1 MPNKLFQIHWFDKDI
16 MKVLERY
23 DLQEES
29 AKNSLDRAASLAQ
42 AAFKTTVAFVI
53 LADFQSY
60 RLKANQVLE
69 TEVIEKLFDLAHML
83 KEVEPELWHSF
94 SGEAFFTDSELWK
107 PIQDFKFFS
116 CQPICNPE
124 GITIGWLCLFDKQ
137 QRFEDLHLLS
147 TLKTVADIVMD
158 DLELRLQIKRSNRI
172 QNEIIHL
179 AAHDLKNPLSG
190 ILGITDHIKKQ
201 MHDSEQLDEICD
213 LIKDSSKR
221 MLHILDDI
229 LKSGF
234 LENGKIQL
242 KVTPGRFAEV
252 LEQVLTSN
260 KAAASKK
267 NQTFDVEISHEPV
280 ALMDKHRMIELL
292 DNLVN
297 NAVKYAPK
305 NADIRI
311 RIWEEDGD
319 VIFTIYN
326 PGVGLSK
333 EDMTRIFHKFSRL
346 SAKPTGGESSTGL
359 GLSIVK
365 MLTEMHGG
373 KICAESEGI
382 DKGVQF
388 TLTVPAIRMVA
399 RTARIPL

>member
-1 MPNKLFQIHWFDKDI
+1 MPNKLFQHHWFDKDI
-16 MKVLERY
+16 MKILDRY
-23 DLQEES
+23 DLQEDS
-29 AKNSLDRAASLAQ
+29 ARNSLDRTASLAQ
-42 AAFKTTVAFVI
+42 AAFKTTVALVI

-60 RLKANQVLE
+60 RLKSDQPLE
-69 TEVIEKLFDLAHML
+69 TETVEKLFDLAHLL
-83 KEVEPELWHSF
+83 KEVDPELWYNF
-94 SGEAFFTDSELWK
+94 SSQPFFTESELWK
-107 PIQDFKFFS
+107 PIGDFHFFS

-124 GITIGWLCLFDKQ
+124 GISIGWLCLFDRQ
-137 QRFEDLHLLS
+137 HRLEDLHQLAM
-147 TLKTVADIVMD
+147 LKTMADMVMD
-158 DLELRLQIKRSNRI
+158 ELDLRVQIKKSNRI

-190 ILGITDHIKKQ
+190 IMGITDHIKKQ
-201 MHDSEQLDEICD
+201 IHDSEQLDEICD

-221 MLHILDDI
+221 MLVILDDI

-242 KVTPGRFAEV
+242 KVTPGSFAEV
-252 LEQVLTSN
+252 VEQVVSAN
-260 KAAASKK
+260 KQAALKK
-267 NQTFDVEISHEPV
+267 NQRFDIDVTDEPV
-280 ALMDKHRMIELL
+280 ALMDRHRMVELL

-297 NAVKYAPK
+297 NSIKYAPR
-305 NADIRI
+305 NSDIRI
-311 RIWEEDGD
+311 RIWEDSGD

-326 PGVGLSK
+326 QGVGLS
-333 EDMTRIFHKFSRL
+333 EDDKSKIFHKFSRL

-373 KICAESEGI
+373 KISAESEGI

-388 TLTVPAIRMVA
+388 TLTLPAIRMVA
-399 RTARIPL
+399 

>member
-1 MPNKLFQIHWFDKDI
+1 MPNKRFQIHWFDKDI
-16 MKVLERY
+16 KKILDRY
-23 DLQEES
+23 ELHEDP
-29 AKNSLDRAASLAQ
+29 AKQSLDRTASLAQ
-42 AAFKTTVAFVI
+42 AAFKTTAAFVI

-60 RLKANQVLE
+60 RLKSNQLLDH
-69 TEVIEKLFDLAHML
+69 EVIEKLFDLAHLL
-83 KEVEPELWHSF
+83 KEVEPSLWNCF
-94 SGEAFFTDSELWK
+94 SNEQFFTDSELWA
-107 PIQDFKFFS
+107 PIREYQFFC
-116 CQPICNPE
+116 CQAISNE
-124 GITIGWLCLFDKQ
+124 DGVALGWLCLFDKQ
-137 QRFEDLHLLS
+137 HRLQDDQTIS
-147 TLKTVADIVMD
+147 TLNTMADMVMD
-158 DLELRLQIKRSNRI
+158 ELELKVQIKKSNRI

-201 MHDSEQLDEICD
+201 MHDSVQLDEICD

-242 KVTPGRFAEV
+242 RVSPGRFAEV
-252 LEQVLTSN
+252 LDHVLTAN
-260 KAAASKK
+260 KDAAAKK
-267 NQTFDVEISHEPV
+267 NQRFDVEISQEPV
-280 ALMDKHRMIELL
+280 ALMDKHRMTELL

-297 NAVKYAPK
+297 NAVKYAPR
-305 NADIRI
+305 NTDIRI
-311 RIWEEDGD
+311 RIWEDDGE
-319 VIFTIYN
+319 VFFTIYN
-326 PGVGLSK
+326 QGVGLSEVDK
-333 EDMTRIFHKFSRL
+333 MKIFHKFSRL

-373 KICAESEGI
+373 KINAESDGI

-388 TLTVPAIRMVA
+388 TLTIPAIRMVA
-399 RTARIPL
+399 G

>member
-1 MPNKLFQIHWFDKDI
+1 MPNKQFQIHWFDKDI
-16 MKVLERY
+16 KKMLDRY
-23 DLQEES
+23 ELHEDP
-29 AKNSLDRAASLAQ
+29 AKQSLDRAASLAQ
-42 AAFKTTVAFVI
+42 AAFKTAAAFVI

-60 RLKANQVLE
+60 RLKSNQLLE
-69 TEVIEKLFDLAHML
+69 NDVIEKLFDLAHLL
-83 KEVEPELWHSF
+83 KEVEPSLWNCF
-94 SGEAFFTDSELWK
+94 SNEPFFIDSELWR
-107 PIQDFKFFS
+107 PIRGYQFFC
-116 CQPICNPE
+116 CQA
-124 GITIGWLCLFDKQ
+124 ITNEDGFILGWLCLFDKQ
-137 QRFEDLHLLS
+137 HRLQDDQ
-147 TLKTVADIVMD
+147 TITVLKTMADMVMD
-158 DLELRLQIKRSNRI
+158 ELELKVQIKKSNRI

-201 MHDSEQLDEICD
+201 MHDSDQLDEICD

-242 KVTPGRFAEV
+242 RVSPGRLAEV
-252 LEQVLTSN
+252 LEQVLTAN
-260 KAAASKK
+260 KAAAAKK
-267 NQTFDVEISHEPV
+267 NQLFDVEISQEPV
-280 ALMDKHRMIELL
+280 ALMDRHRMTELL

-297 NAVKYAPK
+297 NAVKYAPR
-305 NADIRI
+305 NTNIRI
-311 RIWEEDGD
+311 RIWEDEGD
-319 VIFTIYN
+319 VYFTIYN
-326 PGVGLSK
+326 QGVGLS
-333 EDMTRIFHKFSRL
+333 EDDKMKIFHKFSRL

-373 KICAESEGI
+373 KINAESEGI

-388 TLTVPAIRMVA
+388 TLTIPAIRMVA
-399 RTARIPL
+399 